1 MTCWR
6 LRVINEIFQYILK
19 LIYIFLFTDVKTIL
33 KEVSG
38 RLRPGELCGI
48 MGPSGAG
55 KSTLLNILSGY
66 K

>member
-1 MTCWR
+1 MTICGCNV
-6 LRVINEIFQYILK
+6 RVIVSIEINNN
-19 LIYIFLFTDVKTIL
+19 LFSDVKTIL